1 MTEIILADKAGF
13 CFGVRRAVDEA
24 IRLREKYKKPIYTL
38 GPLIHNSD
46 VVKKLEEKEI
56 YAIDMEEAY
65 KIQKDEVV
73 VIRSHGV
80 GKNVLE
86 HLSENSVIIENGTC
100 PYVRNIQQKVEEY
113 YDKGYSIIIV
123 GDESHPEV
131 IGING
136 WCSNSAIISK
146 NGDNIT
152 SFYRKVC
159 VVSQTTEK
167 QSNWELVLS
176 KIIPIAKEIVAFN
189 TICSATE
196 ERQESANKISID
208 VDLMLVLGGYNSSN
222 TTKLYEICK
231 SNCKNTY
238 HVEKVDSKLL
248 SLIGK
253 ENINKV
259 GITAGASTPEYI
271 IEEAINKMK
280 KQFDISKED
289 MDLYDKYS
297 NDSNNIAAG
306 GILEGEVFKVNEK
319 EAYLTIGAKTEAI
332 LTVEEYSRDKE
343 TPLNNQ
349 IKVGDIIRAKVVN
362 RKNTDGLVVLS
373 RVEILRGEQQ
383 QELKV
388 AFDNGD
394 IIKVEV
400 SQEVKGGLV
409 ALFKGE
415 RVFIPA
421 SHIELSRV
429 SDLAKYIGQTVD
441 VKIIEFARERN
452 RVKIVGSRRE
462 ILAKDSESKRETT
475 WASLEKGNIVEG
487 VVKRI
492 AAFGVFIEV
501 GGIDGLLHSSEM
513 SWNKVNNPSKLFKV
527 GEVVKVVVI
536 DSDKENNK
544 LGLSIKMLSED
555 PWNNIADK
563 YPIGSVVEAKVV
575 RFAPFGAFVELEA
588 GIDGLVHISQIT
600 KERVEKIENV
610 LTIGETVKAVI
621 TQVDADNKKI
631 GLSIKDVDSE

>member
-1 MTEIILADKAGF
+1 
-13 CFGVRRAVDEA
+13 
-24 IRLREKYKKPIYTL
+24 
-38 GPLIHNSD
+38 
-46 VVKKLEEKEI
+46 
-56 YAIDMEEAY
+56 
-65 KIQKDEVV
+65 
-73 VIRSHGV
+73 
-80 GKNVLE
+80 
-86 HLSENSVIIENGTC
+86 
-100 PYVRNIQQKVEEY
+100 
-113 YDKGYSIIIV
+113 
-123 GDESHPEV
+123 
-131 IGING
+131 
-136 WCSNSAIISK
+136 
-146 NGDNIT
+146 
-152 SFYRKVC
+152 
-159 VVSQTTEK
+159 
-167 QSNWELVLS
+167 
-176 KIIPIAKEIVAFN
+176 
-189 TICSATE
+189 
-196 ERQESANKISID
+196 
-208 VDLMLVLGGYNSSN
+208 
-222 TTKLYEICK
+222 
-231 SNCKNTY
+231 
-238 HVEKVDSKLL
+238 
-248 SLIGK
+248 
-253 ENINKV
+253 
-259 GITAGASTPEYI
+259 
-271 IEEAINKMK
+271 MK

>member
-1 MTEIILADKAGF
+1 GLVGSLLA
-13 CFGVRRAVDEA
+13 
-24 IRLREKYKKPIYTL
+24 
-38 GPLIHNSD
+38 
-46 VVKKLEEKEI
+46 
-56 YAIDMEEAY
+56 
-65 KIQKDEVV
+65 
-73 VIRSHGV
+73 VIV
-80 GKNVLE
+80 
-86 HLSENSVIIENGTC
+86 
-100 PYVRNIQQKVEEY
+100 
-113 YDKGYSIIIV
+113 
-123 GDESHPEV
+123 
-131 IGING
+131 
-136 WCSNSAIISK
+136 
-146 NGDNIT
+146 
-152 SFYRKVC
+152 
-159 VVSQTTEK
+159 
-167 QSNWELVLS
+167 
-176 KIIPIAKEIVAFN
+176 
-189 TICSATE
+189 
-196 ERQESANKISID
+196 
-208 VDLMLVLGGYNSSN
+208 VLGGYNSSN

-253 ENINKV
+253 ENINKI

>member
-1 MTEIILADKAGF
+1 MPEVILADKAGF
-13 CFGVRRAVDEA
+13 CFGVRRAVDET
-24 IRLREKYKKPIYTL
+24 IRLREKYNKPIYTL

-46 VVKKLEEKEI
+46 VVKNLEEKGIHAIEI
-56 YAIDMEEAY
+56 EEAY
-65 KIQKDEVV
+65 NLQPQEIV

-86 HLSENSVIIENGTC
+86 HLCSNSVIIENGTC
-100 PYVRNIQQKVEEY
+100 PYVKNIQQKVEEY
-113 YDKGYSIIIV
+113 YNRGYNIIIV
-123 GDESHPEV
+123 GDENHPEV

-136 WCSNSAIISK
+136 WCNNSAIISK
-146 NGDNIT
+146 NGENIKIV
-152 SFYRKVC
+152 RGKVC
-159 VVSQTTEK
+159 VVSQTTET
-167 QSNWELVLS
+167 QSNWEKVLNKVVS
-176 KIIPIAKEIVAFN
+176 IAKEIVAFN
-189 TICSATE
+189 TICNATE
-196 ERQESANKISID
+196 ERQASADKISKE

-231 SNCKNTY
+231 TNCKNTY
-238 HVEKVDSKLL
+238 HAEKVDSTFLCML
-248 SLIGK
+248 GK
-253 ENINKV
+253 ENINKI

-280 KQFDISKED
+280 KQNDISKED

-297 NDSNNIAAG
+297 NDTSNISVG
-306 GILEGEVFKVNEK
+306 GILEGEVFKVNAK

-332 LTVEEYSRDKE
+332 MTVEEYSRDVK
-343 TPLNNQ
+343 TPLNEQ
-349 IKVGDIIRAKVVN
+349 INVGDIIKAKVIN

-373 RVEILRGEQQ
+373 RVEILRVEQQ
-383 QELKV
+383 QELKA

-394 IIKVEV
+394 VIKVEV
-400 SQEVKGGLV
+400 KQEVKGGLV

-421 SHIELSRV
+421 SHIELNRV
-429 SDLAKYIGQTVD
+429 NDLAKYIGETLE

-462 ILAKDSESKRETT
+462 ILAKDNEAKKEAT
-475 WASLEKGNIVEG
+475 WTSLEKGNVVEG

-492 AAFGVFIEV
+492 AAFGAFVEV

-527 GEVVKVVVI
+527 GDVVKAIVLE
-536 DSDKENNK
+536 SDKENNK
-544 LGLSIKMLSED
+544 LGLSVKMLNED
-555 PWNNIADK
+555 PWNNIVDK
-563 YPIGSVVEAKVV
+563 YPVGNVVVGKVV

-610 LTIGETVKAVI
+610 LTVGETVKAVI
-621 TQVDADNKKI
+621 TQVDGDSRKI
-631 GLSIKDVDSE
+631 GLSIKEVDAE